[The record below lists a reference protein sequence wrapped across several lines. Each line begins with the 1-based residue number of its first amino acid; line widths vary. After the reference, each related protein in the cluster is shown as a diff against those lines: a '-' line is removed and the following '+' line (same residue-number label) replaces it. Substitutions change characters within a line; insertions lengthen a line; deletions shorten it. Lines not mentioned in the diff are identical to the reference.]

1 MTSTRKR
8 ISLEHGDAG
17 ERRLWS
23 IGNRPVKP
31 HRSVN
36 GEKLVL
42 QDLPARSDDSTLESF
57 LTGAWE
63 DVFGFSPIGP
73 QDDFFQLGGNSI
85 HAARLV
91 AKIRTL
97 TGRDLPIESLLYAPT
112 IERLA
117 QLVRAGETVSSS
129 RLVILREGNPERPL
143 FFAHSMSGTVMELWA
158 LAREMDCPCAV
169 YGIHG
174 RGLREGEAANS
185 RIEDMAVGYVEQI
198 RSVQP
203 HGPYALAGFSMGGLI
218 ALEIA
223 QQLLQCGEKVEL
235 VALLDTQLDE
245 QCLTFQ
251 DWLFHQRCRVALELR
266 EIRARSWGQRVSY
279 ALSKAGHFADRL
291 RVLAGK
297 SPKRAG
303 IAEQEL
309 RGVLTLPPR
318 QRKVIVGLRV
328 AMAAYRP
335 KPYSGKAIFFH
346 SAIPNPRWPDPL
358 RVWKGVC
365 RELEVVEIPGGH
377 SDLILPPNVGY
388 VAHALDRSLALKERG
403 RSSG

>member
-1 MTSTRKR
+1 MAS
-8 ISLEHGDAG
+8 
-17 ERRLWS
+17 
-23 IGNRPVKP
+23 N
-31 HRSVN
+31 
-36 GEKLVL
+36 LVL
-42 QDLPARSDDSTLESF
+42 QDPPGGSNDSTPESL
-57 LTGAWE
+57 LTGLWE

-97 TGRDLPIESLLYAPT
+97 TGRDLPLECLLYAPT

-117 QLVRAGETVSSS
+117 QLMRTGENLSSS
-129 RLVILREGNPERPL
+129 RLVTLREGNRERPL

-158 LAREMDCPCAV
+158 LARELDCHCAV

-174 RGLREGEAANS
+174 RGFREGEAPGS
-185 RIEDMAVGYVEQI
+185 RVEDMAADYVKQI

-223 QQLLQCGEKVEL
+223 QQLSQCGEKVEL
-235 VALLDTQLDE
+235 LALVDTQLDE

-266 EIRARSWGQRVSY
+266 EIRARSWRQRFTY
-279 ALSKAGHFADRL
+279 LLSKAGHLADRL

-303 IAEQEL
+303 IDEQAL

-346 SAIPNPRWPDPL
+346 ATVPNPRWPDPL

-365 RELEVVEIPGGH
+365 RELEVVEISGGH
-377 SDLILPPNVGY
+377 SDLILPPRVAD
-388 VAHALDRSLALKERG
+388 VAHALSRAKLGDWPSVTQKIQSGLGDTCASL
-403 RSSG
+403 